1 MSARGRFAADAGFSL
16 AEILVAIVIVGIVFS
31 AILGGLMTSIT
42 ASALQRK
49 QAAADALARDAAESL
64 KNVKVAYAPCADT
77 NTIPYISALPSG
89 ASITKVEYWNAAA
102 PAASYPV
109 TFTSSCP
116 PDNGLQRIT
125 IAATSGGVTEWVQIL
140 KGKSS

>member
-1 MSARGRFAADAGFSL
+1 
-16 AEILVAIVIVGIVFS
+16 
-31 AILGGLMTSIT
+31 
-42 ASALQRK
+42 
-49 QAAADALARDAAESL
+49 
-64 KNVKVAYAPCADT
+64 
-77 NTIPYISALPSG
+77 
-89 ASITKVEYWNAAA
+89 
-102 PAASYPV
+102 V

>member
-1 MSARGRFAADAGFSL
+1 
-16 AEILVAIVIVGIVFS
+16 
-31 AILGGLMTSIT
+31 
-42 ASALQRK
+42 
-49 QAAADALARDAAESL
+49 L